1 MNSSPA
7 RFTDGENQSIL
18 AGGEWALQVFSEA
31 RLDSVHTD
39 ARAGPPAETSL
50 RDLPFDHSPTNND
63 TCAVDAASSIN
74 YNSLSDVTA
83 TNANAMSEQRV
94 TRTAHQLQR
103 EQTITV
109 RTSWWARR
117 RYPHLLIGQRSMS
130 CSRTSTSFVLGVGG
144 LVEWNPQ
151 PCPLP
156 WADTAARLGGL
167 PVYPGSSHS

>member
-1 MNSSPA
+1 MNLSPA
-7 RFTDGENQSIL
+7 RFTDGEKQPIL

-74 YNSLSDVTA
+74 YNSLSDATA

-94 TRTAHQLQR
+94 TRTAPARTDHLGQDQLVGKEAVSAPANGPEANPFSFYPSLR
-103 EQTITV
+103 LNG
-109 RTSWWARR
+109 ARR
-117 RYPHLLIGQRSMS
+117 SDLSVINELEIKAEAQLL
-130 CSRTSTSFVLGVGG
+130 VLAAGV
-144 LVEWNPQ
+144 NIHTP
-151 PCPLP
+151 
-156 WADTAARLGGL
+156 A
-167 PVYPGSSHS
+167 

>member
-50 RDLPFDHSPTNND
+50 RDLPLDHSPTNND

-74 YNSLSDVTA
+74 YNSLSDATA
-83 TNANAMSEQRV
+83 TNANAM
-94 TRTAHQLQR
+94 
-103 EQTITV
+103 
-109 RTSWWARR
+109 
-117 RYPHLLIGQRSMS
+117 
-130 CSRTSTSFVLGVGG
+130 
-144 LVEWNPQ
+144 
-151 PCPLP
+151 
-156 WADTAARLGGL
+156 
-167 PVYPGSSHS
+167 